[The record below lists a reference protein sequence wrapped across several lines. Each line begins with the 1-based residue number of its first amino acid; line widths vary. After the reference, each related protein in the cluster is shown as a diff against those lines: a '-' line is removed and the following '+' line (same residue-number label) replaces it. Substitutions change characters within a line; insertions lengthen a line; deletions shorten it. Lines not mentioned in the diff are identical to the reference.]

1 MLCDFCHK
9 NEANIFLEQVGKNS
23 KTKICLCTACADARG
38 IDPSMSPENNKNI
51 VALFEE
57 FYAKKQASDPENKI
71 LCSVCGRSLAIIRKT
86 GIAGCPECYSTF
98 SQEIHEMLRNFGVQQ
113 NYTGMLPRRLA
124 SFRNTLT
131 DRMDIQLKLEESV
144 RNEDYE
150 KAAVYRDFLHA
161 LEKSSVS
168 DASDSC
174 QTGEGL

>member
-1 MLCDFCHK
+1 M
-9 NEANIFLEQVGKNS
+9 A
-23 KTKICLCTACADARG
+23 KTKSREKIFFIKDLLERLFAVSKRFRCIFKTTTKLYH
-38 IDPSMSPENNKNI
+38 SPLQKSTENDIIKK
-51 VALFEE
+51 E
-57 FYAKKQASDPENKI
+57 FYAKKRASDPENKI
-71 LCSVCGRSLAIIRKT
+71 LCSACGRSLAIIRKT

-161 LEKSSVS
+161 LEKGSVA

-174 QTGEGL
+174 QTSEGL

>member
-1 MLCDFCHK
+1 MLCDFCCK

-23 KTKICLCTACADARG
+23 KTKICLCKNCADARG
-38 IDPSMSPENNKNI
+38 IDPSMNPENNKNI
-51 VALFEE
+51 ISVFEE
-57 FYAKKQASDPENKI
+57 FFAKKNASDPENKI

-98 SQEIHEMLRNFGVQQ
+98 SEEIHEMLRNFGIHQ
-113 NYTGMLPRRLA
+113 NYTGTLPRRLA
-124 SFRNTLT
+124 NFRNILT

-150 KAAVYRDFLHA
+150 KAAIYRDFLHA
-161 LEKSSVS
+161 LEKGSVA

-174 QTGEGL
+174 DSSEGL

>member
-1 MLCDFCHK
+1 MLCDFCCK

-23 KTKICLCTACADARG
+23 KTKICLCKNCADVRG
-38 IDPSMSPENNKNI
+38 IDPSMNPENNKNI
-51 VALFEE
+51 ISVFEE
-57 FYAKKQASDPENKI
+57 FFEKKNATDPENKI

-98 SQEIHEMLRNFGVQQ
+98 AEEIHEMLRNFGIHQ
-113 NYTGMLPRRLA
+113 NYTGTLPRRLVN
-124 SFRNTLT
+124 FRNTLT

-150 KAAVYRDFLHA
+150 KAAIYRDFLHA
-161 LEKSSVS
+161 LEKGSVA

-174 QTGEGL
+174 DLNEGL

>member
-1 MLCDFCHK
+1 
-9 NEANIFLEQVGKNS
+9 
-23 KTKICLCTACADARG
+23 
-38 IDPSMSPENNKNI
+38 
-51 VALFEE
+51 
-57 FYAKKQASDPENKI
+57 
-71 LCSVCGRSLAIIRKT
+71 
-86 GIAGCPECYSTF
+86 
-98 SQEIHEMLRNFGVQQ
+98 MLRNFGVQQ

>member
-1 MLCDFCHK
+1 MVK
-9 NEANIFLEQVGKNS
+9 GA
-23 KTKICLCTACADARG
+23 
-38 IDPSMSPENNKNI
+38 
-51 VALFEE
+51 
-57 FYAKKQASDPENKI
+57 
-71 LCSVCGRSLAIIRKT
+71 
-86 GIAGCPECYSTF
+86 ECYSTF

-161 LEKSSVS
+161 LEKGSVS